1 MCEYIQMKRILFIV
15 ISAVVLASCGNNPQ
29 KEIEKNAYGYLDAM
43 GNYRIDDARP
53 YASTPTC
60 ERTLD
65 VLQKYILPKTDT
77 NYIISN
83 TPATIDI
90 LGVELLSDTTAVV
103 SYSKTTPLQV
113 QSGKLDM
120 VKEGAR
126 WCAEVIINLP
136 PIMTMDSTQMEN
148 NLSARLDS
156 LKGKPLRAVSAEEI
170 KKINNK

>member
-1 MCEYIQMKRILFIV
+1 MKRILFVV
-15 ISAVVLASCGNNPQ
+15 ISVVLLASCGNNTQ
-29 KEIEKNAYGYLDAM
+29 KEIKNSAYGYLYAM

-77 NYIISN
+77 NYIVSN

-90 LGVELLSDTTAVV
+90 LAVELLSDTTAVV

-120 VKEGAR
+120 VKEGGR

-136 PIMTMDSTQMEN
+136 PIMTIDSTQMEN
-148 NLSARLDS
+148 NLSSRLDS
-156 LKGKPLRAVSAEEI
+156 LKGKPIRAVSAEEL
-170 KKINNK
+170 KKMNN

>member
-1 MCEYIQMKRILFIV
+1 MKRELFLV
-15 ISAVVLASCGNNPQ
+15 ISVMVLASCGSNPQ

-65 VLQKYILPKTDT
+65 FFQNYIMPKTDT
-77 NYIISN
+77 NYIVSN

-90 LGVELLSDTTAVV
+90 LAVELLSDTTAVV

-120 VKEGAR
+120 VLEDGR
-126 WCAEVIINLP
+126 WCAEVIISLP

-156 LKGKPLRAVSAEEI
+156 LKGKPLRAVSVEEI
-170 KKINNK
+170 KKINKKQP

>member
-1 MCEYIQMKRILFIV
+1 M
-15 ISAVVLASCGNNPQ
+15 VLASCGSNPQ

-53 YASTPTC
+53 YASTLTC

-65 VLQKYILPKTDT
+65 ILQKHIMPKTDT
-77 NYIISN
+77 NYILSN

-90 LGVELLSDTTAVV
+90 LSVEVLSDTTAVV

-120 VKEGAR
+120 VKENGR
-126 WCAEVIINLP
+126 WCAEVIIALP
-136 PIMTMDSTQMEN
+136 PIMTMDSTAIQKDI
-148 NLSARLDS
+148 SARLDS
-156 LKGKPLRAVSAEEI
+156 LKGKTFRAVSAKEM
-170 KKINNK
+170 

>member
-1 MCEYIQMKRILFIV
+1 MKRELFLV
-15 ISAVVLASCGNNPQ
+15 ISVMVLASCGSNPR
-29 KEIEKNAYGYLDAM
+29 KEIEKTAYDYLYAM
-43 GNYRIDDARP
+43 GNYRLDDARP

-65 VLQKYILPKTDT
+65 FFQNYIMPKTDT
-77 NYIISN
+77 NYIVSN

-120 VKEGAR
+120 VKENGR
-126 WCAEVIINLP
+126 WCAEVIIALP

-156 LKGKPLRAVSAEEI
+156 LKGKTFRAVSAEEW
-170 KKINNK
+170 KEMKNK

>member
-1 MCEYIQMKRILFIV
+1 MKRILY
-15 ISAVVLASCGNNPQ
+15 ISISVLLLAVSCGNNAQ
-29 KEIEKNAYGYLDAM
+29 KDIEKTAYGYLYAM

-65 VLQKYILPKTDT
+65 VLQNYILPRTDT

-120 VKEGAR
+120 VKENGR
-126 WCAEVIINLP
+126 WCAEVIITLP
-136 PIMTMDSTQMEN
+136 PIMTIDSTQVQN
-148 NLSARLDS
+148 QRSSRLDS
-156 LKGKPLRAVSAEEI
+156 LKGKTFRAVSAKELKEV
-170 KKINNK
+170 NNK

>member
-1 MCEYIQMKRILFIV
+1 M
-15 ISAVVLASCGNNPQ
+15 VLASCGNNPQ

-43 GNYRIDDARP
+43 GNYRINDARP

-60 ERTLD
+60 ERTLE

-90 LGVELLSDTTAVV
+90 LGVEVLSDTTAVV

-120 VKEGAR
+120 VKENGR
-126 WCAEVIINLP
+126 WCAEVIIALP
-136 PIMTMDSTQMEN
+136 PIMTMDSTQVQN
-148 NLSARLDS
+148 QISSRLDS
-156 LKGKPLRAVSAEEI
+156 LKGKTFRAVSAEEM
-170 KKINNK
+170 KEMKNK

>member
-1 MCEYIQMKRILFIV
+1 MYKMKKILFLV
-15 ISAVVLASCGNNPQ
+15 ISVVVLASCGNNPQ
-29 KEIEKNAYGYLDAM
+29 KEIHNTAYGYLDAM

-53 YASTPTC
+53 YASTLTC

-77 NYIISN
+77 NYIVSN

-90 LGVELLSDTTAVV
+90 LGVEVLSDTTAVV

-120 VKEGAR
+120 VKENGR
-126 WCAEVIINLP
+126 WCAEVIIALP
-136 PIMTMDSTQMEN
+136 PIMTIDSTQAQN
-148 NLSARLDS
+148 QISSRLDS
-156 LKGKPLRAVSAEEI
+156 LKGKTFRAVSAKELKEV
-170 KKINNK
+170 NNK

>member
-1 MCEYIQMKRILFIV
+1 MKKILFLV
-15 ISAVVLASCGNNPQ
+15 ISVMVLASCGNNPQ

-120 VKEGAR
+120 VKENGR
-126 WCAEVIINLP
+126 WCAEVIIALP
-136 PIMTMDSTQMEN
+136 PIMTMDSTQVQN
-148 NLSARLDS
+148 QISSRLDS
-156 LKGKPLRAVSAEEI
+156 LKGKTFRAVSAEEW
-170 KKINNK
+170 KEMKNK

>member
-1 MCEYIQMKRILFIV
+1 MKKILFVV
-15 ISAVVLASCGNNPQ
+15 ISVMVLASCGSNPQ

-90 LGVELLSDTTAVV
+90 LAVELLSDTTAVV

-120 VKEGAR
+120 VLEDGR
-126 WCAEVIINLP
+126 WCAEVIIALP
-136 PIMTMDSTQMEN
+136 PIMTMDSTEMEN
-148 NLSARLDS
+148 NLSSRLDS
-156 LKGKPLRAVSAEEI
+156 LKGKPIRVATAEEL
-170 KKINNK
+170 KELKNR

>member
-1 MCEYIQMKRILFIV
+1 MKRILY
-15 ISAVVLASCGNNPQ
+15 ISISVLLLAVSCGNNAQ
-29 KEIEKNAYGYLDAM
+29 KDIEKTAYGYLYAM
-43 GNYRIDDARP
+43 GNYRLDDARP

-65 VLQKYILPKTDT
+65 VLQNYILPRTDT

-120 VKEGAR
+120 VKENGR
-126 WCAEVIINLP
+126 WCAEVIITLP
-136 PIMTMDSTQMEN
+136 PIMTIDSTQTQN
-148 NLSARLDS
+148 QISARLDS
-156 LKGKPLRAVSAEEI
+156 LKGKTFRAVSAEEL
-170 KKINNK
+170 KEVNNK

>member
-1 MCEYIQMKRILFIV
+1 MKRELFLV
-15 ISAVVLASCGNNPQ
+15 ISVMVLASCGSNPQ

-65 VLQKYILPKTDT
+65 FFQNYIMPKTDT
-77 NYIISN
+77 NYIVSN

-90 LGVELLSDTTAVV
+90 LAVELLSDTTAVV

-156 LKGKPLRAVSAEEI
+156 LKGKPLRAVSAEELKEI
-170 KKINNK
+170 NKK

>member
-1 MCEYIQMKRILFIV
+1 M
-15 ISAVVLASCGNNPQ
+15 VLASCGSNPQ

-90 LGVELLSDTTAVV
+90 LAVELLSDTTAVV

-120 VKEGAR
+120 VLEDGR
-126 WCAEVIINLP
+126 WCAEVIIALP
-136 PIMTMDSTQMEN
+136 PIMTMDSTEMEN
-148 NLSARLDS
+148 NLSSRLDS
-156 LKGKPLRAVSAEEI
+156 LKGKPIRVATAEEL
-170 KKINNK
+170 KELKNR

>member
-1 MCEYIQMKRILFIV
+1 MKRILY
-15 ISAVVLASCGNNPQ
+15 ISISVLLLAVSCGNNAQ
-29 KEIEKNAYGYLDAM
+29 KDIEKTAYGYLYAM

-65 VLQKYILPKTDT
+65 VLQNYIMPKTDT
-77 NYIISN
+77 NYIVSN
-83 TPATIDI
+83 TPATLDI
-90 LGVELLSDTTAVV
+90 LAVELLSDTTAVV
-103 SYSKTTPLQV
+103 NYSKTTPLQV

-126 WCAEVIINLP
+126 WCAEVIIALP
-136 PIMTMDSTQMEN
+136 PIMTMDSTQMQN

>member
-1 MCEYIQMKRILFIV
+1 MKRILFLV
-15 ISAVVLASCGNNPQ
+15 ISVLLLAVSCGNNPQ

-43 GNYRIDDARP
+43 GNYRIDDAKP

-65 VLQKYILPKTDT
+65 VLQKYIMPKTDT

-120 VKEGAR
+120 VKEDGR
-126 WCAEVIINLP
+126 WCAEVIIALP

-156 LKGKPLRAVSAEEI
+156 LKGKTFRAVSAKELKEM
-170 KKINNK
+170 KNK

>member
-1 MCEYIQMKRILFIV
+1 MKKILFLV
-15 ISAVVLASCGNNPQ
+15 ISVMVLASCGNNPQ

-43 GNYRIDDARP
+43 GNYRLDDARP

-60 ERTLD
+60 ERTLE

-77 NYIISN
+77 NYIVSN

-120 VKEGAR
+120 VKEDGR

-156 LKGKPLRAVSAEEI
+156 LKGKTFRAVSAKELKEV
-170 KKINNK
+170 KNK

>member
-1 MCEYIQMKRILFIV
+1 MKKILFLV
-15 ISAVVLASCGNNPQ
+15 ISVMVLASCGSNPQ

-120 VKEGAR
+120 VKENGR
-126 WCAEVIINLP
+126 WCAEVIIALP
-136 PIMTMDSTQMEN
+136 PIMTMDSTQVQN
-148 NLSARLDS
+148 QISARLDS
-156 LKGKPLRAVSAEEI
+156 LKGKTFRAVSAEEW
-170 KKINNK
+170 KEMKNK

>member
-1 MCEYIQMKRILFIV
+1 MKRELFLV
-15 ISAVVLASCGNNPQ
+15 ISVMVLASCGSNPQ

-120 VKEGAR
+120 VKENGR
-126 WCAEVIINLP
+126 WCAEVIITLP
-136 PIMTMDSTQMEN
+136 PIMTIDSTQVQN
-148 NLSARLDS
+148 QRSSRLDS
-156 LKGKPLRAVSAEEI
+156 LKGKTFRAVSAKELKEV
-170 KKINNK
+170 NNK

>member
-1 MCEYIQMKRILFIV
+1 MKKILFLV
-15 ISAVVLASCGNNPQ
+15 ISVMVLASCGNNPQ
-29 KEIEKNAYGYLDAM
+29 KEIEKTAYDYLYAM
-43 GNYRIDDARP
+43 GNYRLDDARP

-90 LGVELLSDTTAVV
+90 LAVEVLSDTTAEVR
-103 SYSKTTPLQV
+103 YSKTTPLQV

-120 VKEGAR
+120 VKEDGR

-156 LKGKPLRAVSAEEI
+156 LKGKTFRAVSAKELKEV
-170 KKINNK
+170 NNK

>member
-1 MCEYIQMKRILFIV
+1 
-15 ISAVVLASCGNNPQ
+15 
-29 KEIEKNAYGYLDAM
+29 M

-65 VLQKYILPKTDT
+65 VLQNYILPRTDT

-120 VKEGAR
+120 VKEDGR
-126 WCAEVIINLP
+126 WCAEVIIALP
-136 PIMTMDSTQMEN
+136 PIMTMDSTQVQN
-148 NLSARLDS
+148 QISSRLDS
-156 LKGKPLRAVSAEEI
+156 LKGKTFRAVSAEEW
-170 KKINNK
+170 KEMKNK

>member
-1 MCEYIQMKRILFIV
+1 M
-15 ISAVVLASCGNNPQ
+15 VLASCGSNPR
-29 KEIEKNAYGYLDAM
+29 KEIEKTAYDYLYAM
-43 GNYRIDDARP
+43 GNYRLDDARP

-65 VLQKYILPKTDT
+65 FFQNYIMPKTDT
-77 NYIISN
+77 NYIVSN

-90 LGVELLSDTTAVV
+90 LGVEVLSDTTAVV

-120 VKEGAR
+120 VKEDGR
-126 WCAEVIINLP
+126 WCAEVIIALP

-156 LKGKPLRAVSAEEI
+156 LKGKTFRAVSAKELKEV
-170 KKINNK
+170 KNK

>member
-1 MCEYIQMKRILFIV
+1 MKRILY
-15 ISAVVLASCGNNPQ
+15 ISISVLLLAVSCGNNAQ
-29 KEIEKNAYGYLDAM
+29 KDIEKTAYGYLYAM
-43 GNYRIDDARP
+43 GNYRLDDARP

-65 VLQKYILPKTDT
+65 VLQNYILPRTDT

-120 VKEGAR
+120 VKENGR
-126 WCAEVIINLP
+126 WCAEVIITLP
-136 PIMTMDSTQMEN
+136 PIMTIDSTQAQN
-148 NLSARLDS
+148 QISSRLDS
-156 LKGKPLRAVSAEEI
+156 LKGKTFRAVSVEEW
-170 KKINNK
+170 KEMKNK